1 VKLIVPIL
9 LLSLPVWAETAPQKA
24 ADLTPVQTTPTNTT
38 KPSTGDVD
46 MKQFKNI
53 PPARKG
59 AKVDVNISC
68 VRADGTS
75 VKKGDRGYKECLEI
89 EENRLMKKNIPP
101 EAAPNDPR
109 TN

>member
-1 VKLIVPIL
+1 VKIIIPIL
-9 LLSLPVWAETAPQKA
+9 LLTFSAGAEPMPQKQ

-46 MKQFKNI
+46 MTQFKNV

-59 AKVDVNISC
+59 AKVDMNVSC
-68 VRADGTS
+68 VRTDGTTL
-75 VKKGDRGYKECLEI
+75 KKGDRGYKECLEI
-89 EENRLMKKNIPP
+89 EENRLMKKTIPP
-101 EAAPNDPR
+101 EAVPNDPR